1 MAQESVG
8 TTEFILK
15 VEDTTPYIIL
25 EMSRS
30 LGCDDPGD
38 MLDAIA
44 VGTLVI
50 CDTAY

>member
-1 MAQESVG
+1 MAQENVG

-25 EMSRS
+25 DMSRD
-30 LGCDDPGD
+30 LGYDDPGD

-44 VGTLVI
+44 NGHLYI
-50 CDTAY
+50 QESN